1 VRLLEKLDEP
11 YRTMVSISA
20 ATTGL
25 RVGELL
31 ALRWRAVCFDH
42 GTLAVRESVYE
53 GRFRPPRTQRARR
66 TIPIGPNGLAA
77 LSAHRERAFRRNA
90 DDLVFGNRNG
100 DPFTGVEVAA
110 KCVATGGRSCGSWT
124 RAVASVPPHPLV
136 AAQRSEGA
144 REDRPGATRTCECD
158 DDAEHLYA
166 LVDASHRRAIEA
178 VEQALFENG
187 PKSAAELDRVK
198 PVSDSV
204 N

>member
-1 VRLLEKLDEP
+1 
-11 YRTMVSISA
+11 MVSIIA

-53 GRFRPPRTQRARR
+53 GRFRPPKTQRAR
-66 TIPIGPNGLAA
+66 TIPIGPNALAA

-90 DDLVFGNRNG
+90 GRPRVRQSQWRSVYGSRSCC
-100 DPFTGVEVAA
+100 E
-110 KCVATGGRSCGSWT
+110 CVATGGGSRGSWT
-124 RAVASVPPHPLV
+124 RAVASVPPHALV

-178 VEQALFENG
+178 LEQALFPNG
-187 PKSAAELDRVK
+187 PNRLLTSTA
-198 PVSDSV
+198 
-204 N
+204 